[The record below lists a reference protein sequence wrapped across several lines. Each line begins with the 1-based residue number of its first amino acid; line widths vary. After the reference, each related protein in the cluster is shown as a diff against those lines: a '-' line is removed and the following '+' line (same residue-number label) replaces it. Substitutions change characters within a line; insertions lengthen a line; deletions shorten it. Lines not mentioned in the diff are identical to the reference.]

1 MFGPVATEYA
11 EVRHVDVSSLGDSR
25 CGRWQVFLQAF
36 EATLREQLE
45 THSETRPRPV
55 QRQEQRSSRVTVAG
69 IGQFQRVTRSDQI
82 DARPLGPISG
92 RGDRF
97 SWLFLFAGIV
107 GLVSTE
113 RLEKHLHFFV
123 MAGYTFSTTS
133 RGPANSATSSFD
145 SP

>member
-123 MAGYTFSTTS
+123 MA
-133 RGPANSATSSFD
+133 
-145 SP
+145 